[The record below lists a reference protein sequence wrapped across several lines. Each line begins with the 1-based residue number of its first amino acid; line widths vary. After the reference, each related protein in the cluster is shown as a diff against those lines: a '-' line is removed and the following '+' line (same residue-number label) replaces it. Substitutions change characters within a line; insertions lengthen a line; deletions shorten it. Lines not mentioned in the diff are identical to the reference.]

1 MISTPPPAAAT
12 AAAAAT
18 RVAMFVVRSVAKISD
33 WVP

>member
-12 AAAAAT
+12 AAAAA